1 MTSFSTTKFRS
12 LGVAITKLCEKLQ
25 KRARFRNFQVY
36 QKNFDACV
44 QTAKMNR
51 DSIERMRFNEPDGAI
66 PKIPDCRDLGY
77 ILRDMAK
84 TIQEYSFQLAR
95 LSGKKMLALNAISQI
110 HYEKVEAR
118 KWLSLAVSN

>member
-1 MTSFSTTKFRS
+1 
-12 LGVAITKLCEKLQ
+12 
-25 KRARFRNFQVY
+25 
-36 QKNFDACV
+36 
-44 QTAKMNR
+44 MNR

-95 LSGKKMLALNAISQI
+95 LSGRFK
-110 HYEKVEAR
+110 
-118 KWLSLAVSN
+118 LSLKTVPVCSERLKISIQIEFYPTFER

>member
-1 MTSFSTTKFRS
+1 MAQRVIFW
-12 LGVAITKLCEKLQ
+12 CELR

-95 LSGKKMLALNAISQI
+95 LSGKFMLLLKTVHFWPKKRPKISIQI
-110 HYEKVEAR
+110 EFYATLDR
-118 KWLSLAVSN
+118 YSMDRLL

>member
-1 MTSFSTTKFRS
+1 MAQRVNFW
-12 LGVAITKLCEKLQ
+12 CKLQ

-95 LSGKKMLALNAISQI
+95 LSGKFMCVLMTI
-110 HYEKVEAR
+110 HFCSKSHQYLIK
-118 KWLSLAVSN
+118 

>member
-12 LGVAITKLCEKLQ
+12 LGVAISKQYEKLQ

-95 LSGKKMLALNAISQI
+95 LSGKKCLD
-110 HYEKVEAR
+110 
-118 KWLSLAVSN
+118 

>member
-12 LGVAITKLCEKLQ
+12 LGVAISKQYEKLQ

-95 LSGKKMLALNAISQI
+95 LSGKKML
-110 HYEKVEAR
+110 
-118 KWLSLAVSN
+118 

>member
-1 MTSFSTTKFRS
+1 
-12 LGVAITKLCEKLQ
+12 
-25 KRARFRNFQVY
+25 
-36 QKNFDACV
+36 
-44 QTAKMNR
+44 MNR

-95 LSGKKMLALNAISQI
+95 LSGNFMTG
-110 HYEKVEAR
+110 HF
-118 KWLSLAVSN
+118 

>member
-1 MTSFSTTKFRS
+1 MA
-12 LGVAITKLCEKLQ
+12 LWCKLR

-95 LSGKKMLALNAISQI
+95 LSGRFSEDRPLLF
-110 HYEKVEAR
+110 
-118 KWLSLAVSN
+118 

>member
-1 MTSFSTTKFRS
+1 
-12 LGVAITKLCEKLQ
+12 
-25 KRARFRNFQVY
+25 
-36 QKNFDACV
+36 
-44 QTAKMNR
+44 MNR

-95 LSGKKMLALNAISQI
+95 LSGRFSEDRPLLF
-110 HYEKVEAR
+110 
-118 KWLSLAVSN
+118 

>member
-1 MTSFSTTKFRS
+1 
-12 LGVAITKLCEKLQ
+12 
-25 KRARFRNFQVY
+25 
-36 QKNFDACV
+36 
-44 QTAKMNR
+44 MNR

>member
-1 MTSFSTTKFRS
+1 MAQRLNFWC
-12 LGVAITKLCEKLQ
+12 KLR

-95 LSGKKMLALNAISQI
+95 LSGKFTFVLNYDHSLLLQGPSIS
-110 HYEKVEAR
+110 Y
-118 KWLSLAVSN
+118 

>member
-1 MTSFSTTKFRS
+1 MFRS
-12 LGVAITKLCEKLQ
+12 LDVAVHSKLL

-95 LSGKKMLALNAISQI
+95 LSGKNYSDYCIGRQHIRLKHLFRI
-110 HYEKVEAR
+110 EAH
-118 KWLSLAVSN
+118 